1 MKYLTRVNIGWAAT
15 AVISVFLLMSAMVK
29 LFGGIDN
36 INAEMGTAHI
46 ADWIRIIGVG
56 ELLSLILFIV
66 PKTHRLGTVLLSAYF
81 GGAIL
86 FHIAHADPIR
96 ASFMSPAGF
105 LVAIWITSWIRGN
118 ELIDLK

>member
-15 AVISVFLLMSAMVK
+15 AVLAFFLLMSAGFK
-29 LFGGIDN
+29 LFGNLENLDT
-36 INAEMGTAHI
+36 EMGIGHI
-46 ADWIRIIGVG
+46 SDWVRIIGVG
-56 ELLSLILFIV
+56 ELLSVLLFII

-86 FHIAHADPIR
+86 FHMAHPDPIR
-96 ASFMSPAGF
+96 ASFMSPTIF
-105 LVAIWITSWIRGN
+105 LIAIWITSWIRGN

>member
-15 AVISVFLLMSAMVK
+15 AVISIFLLMSAMVK

-36 INAEMGTAHI
+36 INTEMGTAHI
-46 ADWIRIIGVG
+46 ADWVRIIGVG

-86 FHIAHADPIR
+86 FHMAHPDPIR

-105 LVAIWITSWIRGN
+105 LIAIWITSWIRGN
-118 ELIDLK
+118 ELVELK